1 MAKGPA
7 GLPSGPTPAT
17 NKTNLV
23 LLSQNLSAAGDALA
37 IVERACCYAFEISLN
52 RINRSINA
60 RRKRRRRAVISL
72 ETTRVNGVLIL
83 ILLLI

>member
-1 MAKGPA
+1 
-7 GLPSGPTPAT
+7 
-17 NKTNLV
+17 

-37 IVERACCYAFEISLN
+37 IVKRACCYAFEISLN

-60 RRKRRRRAVISL
+60 RHKRRRRAVISL